1 MKFQDLINEQ
11 EKTELQKKQDW
22 QEILNQY
29 YLKLSNINSW
39 LIFERRNFINLYGV
53 NYCPLPKWFY
63 RNSTLI

>member
-39 LIFERRNFINLYGV
+39 LIFERRNFINLYGA

-63 RNSTLI
+63 HKN